1 MDYTAL
7 ERAQLAE
14 ALQAEIYRLWHEVG
28 LPDTNHWQAWPVA
41 LANFIAERQWQ
52 APTSVRAIGKRE
64 AGTWTVEQARGEG
77 E

>member
-41 LANFIAERQWQ
+41 LANFIAERKWQ
-52 APTSVRAIGKRE
+52 ASTSVRAIGKRE
-64 AGTWTVEQARGEG
+64 AGTWTVTEREAE
-77 E
+77 